1 VKVWRAP
8 RWGKLTPRR
17 PGRYV
22 SEPTMTT
29 DSVMTGGQTFETLLA
44 PVLSQ
49 AYGYALSLTRNQ
61 ADAED
66 LLQDATFQAWKG
78 FRTFQP
84 GAPFKPWFFRVLTNC
99 HRMTWRARARRVVT
113 VSFGDAPDLFLYN
126 TFKAADIPAGGDD
139 PAARLISTMSREA
152 VQAAL
157 RKLPEEYRVVAS
169 LYFIEDMS
177 YEAIAAVLGL
187 PPGTVRSRLHR
198 ARRLL
203 QQRLWRVAEDE
214 GIVSGVRAPVP
225 KRGLDRAGC
234 EVAFRRLDDYVDRE
248 LAEAEMKLVR
258 DHLEVCA
265 LCSAEFA
272 FEASVIRDV
281 RVKLQR
287 IDLPQDVRARVARR
301 LSARTAQGS

>member
-1 VKVWRAP
+1 
-8 RWGKLTPRR
+8 
-17 PGRYV
+17 
-22 SEPTMTT
+22 MTA
-29 DSVMTGGQTFETLLA
+29 DSVASPGQDFEALLA

-61 ADAED
+61 SDAED
-66 LLQDATFQAWKG
+66 LVQDATLQAWKG

-99 HRMTWRARARRVVT
+99 HRMTWRARARRLVT
-113 VSFGDAPDLFLYN
+113 VSMGDAPDLFLYN
-126 TFKAADIPAGGDD
+126 TFKVADLPVAGDD
-139 PAARLISTMSREA
+139 PAGRLMSNLSREA
-152 VQAAL
+152 VQAAV
-157 RKLPEEYRVVAS
+157 RKLPEEYQVVAA
-169 LYFIEDMS
+169 LYFIEDLS
-177 YEAIAAVLGL
+177 YEAIAAVLDV

-198 ARRLL
+198 ARKLL

-214 GIVSGVRAPVP
+214 GIVSRVRVAIP

-248 LAEAEMKLVR
+248 LADAEMKLVR
-258 DHLEVCA
+258 EHLEVCA

-287 IDLPQDVRARVARR
+287 IDVPQDFRSRVAKR
-301 LSARTAQGS
+301 LAARAGQPH